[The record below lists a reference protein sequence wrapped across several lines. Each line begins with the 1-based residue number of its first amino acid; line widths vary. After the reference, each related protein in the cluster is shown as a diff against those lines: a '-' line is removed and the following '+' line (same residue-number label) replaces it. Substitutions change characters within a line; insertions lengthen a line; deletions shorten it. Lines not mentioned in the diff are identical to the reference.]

1 MPSTPAS
8 LDTSLIAY
16 HDTTLANSPQQL
28 THAHLNPTTGVQLL
42 LAMSFSLLLDP
53 EGMATFDIELTR
65 ALQAMRTPN
74 EKYVYLGEGEE
85 GQAVSLVIP
94 FLSIALPTPSLD
106 ASNTLTEAHR
116 CLLSAE
122 ECREHRVA
130 TTQLLSYQLAANHV
144 KAYAARNSKDEAT
157 RKKILLYLQER
168 LATTTH
174 AIQTINNA
182 MVARHEARH
191 EALLAKE
198 AEGGSSAAVLM
209 APEAGGASAGA
220 LTGSASASAGATAG
234 SGAVSSQASYR
245 GAFTPLAAAQ
255 RLAVPSSAAS
265 TASAS
270 SSSASTISA
279 ATVVEEDEP
288 GGNERLACPSCTFL
302 NFDQL
307 SHCEMCACKL

>member
-1 MPSTPAS
+1 M
-8 LDTSLIAY
+8 SLIAY
-16 HDTTLANSPQQL
+16 HDTFLVPTTHQL

-53 EGMATFDIELTR
+53 EGMATFDVELTR

-130 TTQLLSYQLAANHV
+130 TTQLLSYQVAADRV
-144 KAYAARNSKDEAT
+144 KAYTARNSKDEAT
-157 RKKILLYLQER
+157 RQKILLYLQER
-168 LATTTH
+168 MGTTTY

-182 MVARHEARH
+182 MVARHEALH
-191 EALLAKE
+191 
-198 AEGGSSAAVLM
+198 GS
-209 APEAGGASAGA
+209 EAGGGGGPRLGGPVQGRTQAA
-220 LTGSASASAGATAG
+220 LL
-234 SGAVSSQASYR
+234 VQAR
-245 GAFTPLAAAQ
+245 DQGLQ
-255 RLAVPSSAAS
+255 LAVELLPLRPPTGGPS
-265 TASAS
+265 
-270 SSSASTISA
+270 
-279 ATVVEEDEP
+279 P
-288 GGNERLACPSCTFL
+288 PWQQHRGWLPPPPL
-302 NFDQL
+302 LPLPLQL
-307 SHCEMCACKL
+307 PLLPL

>member
-1 MPSTPAS
+1 M
-8 LDTSLIAY
+8 SLIAY
-16 HDTTLANSPQQL
+16 HDTFLAPTTHQL

-53 EGMATFDIELTR
+53 EGMATFDVELTR

-130 TTQLLSYQLAANHV
+130 TTQLLSYQVAADRV
-144 KAYAARNSKDEAT
+144 KAYTARNSKDEAT
-157 RKKILLYLQER
+157 RQKILLYLQER
-168 LATTTH
+168 MGTTTY

-182 MVARHEARH
+182 MVARHEALH
-191 EALLAKE
+191 GSEAGG
-198 AEGGSSAAVLM
+198 GGSTAAAAAAAGLVA

-220 LTGSASASAGATAG
+220 LPGSAAGAGTR
-234 SGAVSSQASYR
+234 SGAAAGRGAAASQASYR

-255 RLAVPSSAAS
+255 RLAASPASAAS
-265 TASAS
+265 
-270 SSSASTISA
+270 ASTAASA
-279 ATVVEEDEP
+279 ATVIEEDEP

-302 NFDQL
+302 NFSQL
-307 SHCEMCACKL
+307 THCEVCTCKL